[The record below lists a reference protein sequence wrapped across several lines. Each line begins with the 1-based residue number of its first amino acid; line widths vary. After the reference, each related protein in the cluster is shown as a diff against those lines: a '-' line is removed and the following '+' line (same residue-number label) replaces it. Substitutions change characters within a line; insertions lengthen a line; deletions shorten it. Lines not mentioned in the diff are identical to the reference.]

1 VREKPK
7 RQEREKGERKALTR
21 ISLRAREESM
31 RGGTRED
38 AEREKERR
46 VESGRPEKR
55 ALVLSLP
62 HAAGVANPSLS
73 TIYQ

>member
-1 VREKPK
+1 MKQK
-7 RQEREKGERKALTR
+7 RERKSER
-21 ISLRAREESM
+21 VRREGAWTPQE
-31 RGGTRED
+31 
-38 AEREKERR
+38 
-46 VESGRPEKR
+46 R